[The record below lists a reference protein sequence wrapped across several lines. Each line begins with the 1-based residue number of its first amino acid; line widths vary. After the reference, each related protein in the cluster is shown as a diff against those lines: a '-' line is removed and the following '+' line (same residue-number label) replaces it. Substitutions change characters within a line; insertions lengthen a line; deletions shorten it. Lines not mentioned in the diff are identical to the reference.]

1 MDVSYLEGVFIFV
14 IATAAML
21 LFTAGTQGFFLA
33 RSKMWE
39 SLVLI
44 VVAFT
49 LFRPGFWMDIVSPPY
64 DEAAPASIVEAMG
77 AAAPGAEMRLI
88 VEGLD
93 DVGDKM
99 TFTAVMPVGS
109 EATGEERLG
118 AFGLELLVD
127 GDNVIIDNATFDSPA
142 QLAGLDF
149 DQKILTVL
157 VPANQPSK
165 FLMFIP
171 ALVLLG
177 LIILLQRRRN
187 ANGSAA

>member
-1 MDVSYLEGVFIFV
+1 M
-14 IATAAML
+14 
-21 LFTAGTQGFFLA
+21 
-33 RSKMWE
+33 
-39 SLVLI
+39 
-44 VVAFT
+44 
-49 LFRPGFWMDIVSPPY
+49 
-64 DEAAPASIVEAMG
+64 
-77 AAAPGAEMRLI
+77 
-88 VEGLD
+88 
-93 DVGDKM
+93 
-99 TFTAVMPVGS
+99 
-109 EATGEERLG
+109 
-118 AFGLELLVD
+118 
-127 GDNVIIDNATFDSPA
+127 IIDNATFDSPA